1 RKIRAKVL
9 EKGLVDAEQL
19 EAMSEQEIINLVFL
33 PGFSTAEKVSDL
45 SGRGV
50 GMDVVRTAI
59 EKVGGHL
66 KLSSQLGKGTQLS
79 LALPLSMAVTKVMV
93 IESAG
98 QRFGVPMDQVM
109 ETVRLPESAIHT
121 LKHQPTAQLR
131 GRTIP
136 LNSLNSLLAM
146 DAPQQLNEDGEYAV
160 MVLRNRGELAGLLID
175 DFHGS
180 VDILL

>member
-1 RKIRAKVL
+1 
-9 EKGLVDAEQL
+9 
-19 EAMSEQEIINLVFL
+19 
-33 PGFSTAEKVSDL
+33 
-45 SGRGV
+45 
-50 GMDVVRTAI
+50 
-59 EKVGGHL
+59 
-66 KLSSQLGKGTQLS
+66 
-79 LALPLSMAVTKVMV
+79 MV

-180 VDILL
+180 VDILLKPMAGILGEMSGYAGTAVMGDGSILMVLNPAELFA